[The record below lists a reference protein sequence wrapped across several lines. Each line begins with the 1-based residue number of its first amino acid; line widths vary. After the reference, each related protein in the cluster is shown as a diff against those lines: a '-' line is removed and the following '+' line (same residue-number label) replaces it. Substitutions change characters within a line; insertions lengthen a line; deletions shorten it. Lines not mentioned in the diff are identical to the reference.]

1 MDKIIVQTE
10 DFDLASEVELIKSTN
25 SSIGAV
31 VSFIGTVR
39 DLTSESLVS
48 LTLEHYP
55 GMTEKSLRSIAE
67 KARKKWEIETVTI
80 IHRVGT
86 LGIGDQIVLVI
97 TSSKHRQA
105 AFDSCNYIMDFLKT
119 DAPFWKKEVS
129 DKEEKWVGKR
139 ESDEEQ
145 KKTLVS
151 LKIHI
156 F

>member
-1 MDKIIVQTE
+1 MMDKIIVQTE
-10 DFDLASEVELIKSTN
+10 DFDLTTEVELVKSTN

-39 DLTSESLVS
+39 DLTGESLVS
-48 LTLEHYP
+48 LSLEHYP
-55 GMTEKSLRSIAE
+55 GMTEKSLSSIAD
-67 KARKKWEIETVTI
+67 KARKKWEIDSITI

-145 KKTLVS
+145 KKRW
-151 LKIHI
+151 
-156 F
+156 

>member
-1 MDKIIVQTE
+1 MDKIVVQTE
-10 DFDLASEVELIKSTN
+10 DFDLTSEVELIKSTN

-39 DLTSESLVS
+39 DLTSESLIS

-55 GMTEKSLRSIAE
+55 GMTEKSLRSIAD
-67 KARKKWEIETVTI
+67 KARKKWEIESVTI

-129 DKEEKWVGKR
+129 EKEEKWVGTR

-145 KKTLVS
+145 KKRW
-151 LKIHI
+151 
-156 F
+156 

>member
-55 GMTEKSLRSIAE
+55 GMTEKSLISIAE
-67 KARKKWEIETVTI
+67 KARKKWEIESVTI

-129 DKEEKWVGKR
+129 DKEERWVGKR

-145 KKTLVS
+145 KKRW
-151 LKIHI
+151 
-156 F
+156 

>member
-25 SSIGAV
+25 SCIGAV

-67 KARKKWEIETVTI
+67 KARKKWEIESVTI

-145 KKTLVS
+145 KKRW
-151 LKIHI
+151 
-156 F
+156 

>member
-1 MDKIIVQTE
+1 MMDKIVVQTE
-10 DFDLASEVELIKSTN
+10 DFDLTSEVELIKSTN

-39 DLTSESLVS
+39 DLTSESLIS

-55 GMTEKSLRSIAE
+55 GMTEKSLRSIAD
-67 KARKKWEIETVTI
+67 KARKKWEIESVTI

-119 DAPFWKKEVS
+119 DAPFLKKEVS

-145 KKTLVS
+145 KKRW
-151 LKIHI
+151 
-156 F
+156 

>member
-1 MDKIIVQTE
+1 MMDKIVVQTE
-10 DFDLASEVELIKSTN
+10 DFDLTSEVELIKSTN

-39 DLTSESLVS
+39 DLTSESLIS

-55 GMTEKSLRSIAE
+55 GMTEKSLRSIAD
-67 KARKKWEIETVTI
+67 KARKKWEIESVTI

-129 DKEEKWVGKR
+129 DKDEKWVGTR

-145 KKTLVS
+145 KKRW
-151 LKIHI
+151 
-156 F
+156 

>member
-1 MDKIIVQTE
+1 MMDKIIVQTE
-10 DFDLASEVELIKSTN
+10 DFDLTSEVELIKSTN

-39 DLTSESLVS
+39 DLTSESLIS

-55 GMTEKSLRSIAE
+55 GMTEKSLRSIAD
-67 KARKKWEIETVTI
+67 KARKKWEIESVTI

-145 KKTLVS
+145 KKRW
-151 LKIHI
+151 
-156 F
+156 

>member
-10 DFDLASEVELIKSTN
+10 DFDLASEVELIKTTN

-39 DLTSESLVS
+39 DLTSESLIS

-55 GMTEKSLRSIAE
+55 GMTEKSLRSIAD
-67 KARKKWEIETVTI
+67 KARKKWEIESVTI

-86 LGIGDQIVLVI
+86 LGVGDQIVLVI

-145 KKTLVS
+145 KKRW
-151 LKIHI
+151 
-156 F
+156 

>member
-1 MDKIIVQTE
+1 MMDKIVVQTE
-10 DFDLASEVELIKSTN
+10 DFDLTSEVELIKSTN

-31 VSFIGTVR
+31 VGFIGTVR
-39 DLTSESLVS
+39 DLTSESLIS

-55 GMTEKSLRSIAE
+55 GMTEKSLRSIAD
-67 KARKKWEIETVTI
+67 KARKKWEIESVTI

-97 TSSKHRQA
+97 TSGKHRQA
-105 AFDSCNYIMDFLKT
+105 AFDSCNYIIDFLKT

-145 KKTLVS
+145 KKRW
-151 LKIHI
+151 
-156 F
+156 

>member
-1 MDKIIVQTE
+1 MMDKIVVQTE
-10 DFDLASEVELIKSTN
+10 DFDLTSEVELIKSTN

-39 DLTSESLVS
+39 DLTSESLIS

-55 GMTEKSLRSIAE
+55 GMTEKSLRSIAD
-67 KARKKWEIETVTI
+67 KARKKWEIESITI

-145 KKTLVS
+145 KKRW
-151 LKIHI
+151 
-156 F
+156 

>member
-1 MDKIIVQTE
+1 MMDKIVIQTE
-10 DFDLASEVELIKSTN
+10 DFDLTSEVELIKSTN

-39 DLTSESLVS
+39 DLTSESLIS

-55 GMTEKSLRSIAE
+55 GMTEKSLRSIAD
-67 KARKKWEIETVTI
+67 KARKKWEIESVTI

-86 LGIGDQIVLVI
+86 LGVGDQIVLVI

-145 KKTLVS
+145 KKRW
-151 LKIHI
+151 
-156 F
+156 

>member
-55 GMTEKSLRSIAE
+55 GMTEKSLRSIAK
-67 KARKKWEIETVTI
+67 KARKKWEIESVTI

-145 KKTLVS
+145 KNRW
-151 LKIHI
+151 
-156 F
+156 

>member
-1 MDKIIVQTE
+1 MMDKIIVQTE
-10 DFDLASEVELIKSTN
+10 DFDLTTEVELIKSTN

-39 DLTSESLVS
+39 DLTGESLVS
-48 LTLEHYP
+48 LSLEHYP
-55 GMTEKSLRSIAE
+55 GMTEKSLSSIAD
-67 KARKKWEIETVTI
+67 KARKKWEIESITI

-105 AFDSCNYIMDFLKT
+105 AFDSCNFIMDFLKT
-119 DAPFWKKEVS
+119 DAPFLKKEVS
-129 DKEEKWVGKR
+129 DKEENWVGKR

-145 KKTLVS
+145 KKRRRG
-151 LKIHI
+151 
-156 F
+156 

>member
-55 GMTEKSLRSIAE
+55 GMTEKSLRSIAK
-67 KARKKWEIETVTI
+67 KARKKWEIESVTI
-80 IHRVGT
+80 IHRVG
-86 LGIGDQIVLVI
+86 LLALVI
-97 TSSKHRQA
+97 K
-105 AFDSCNYIMDFLKT
+105 
-119 DAPFWKKEVS
+119 
-129 DKEEKWVGKR
+129 
-139 ESDEEQ
+139 
-145 KKTLVS
+145 
-151 LKIHI
+151 
-156 F
+156 

>member
-1 MDKIIVQTE
+1 MMDKIIVQTE

-67 KARKKWEIETVTI
+67 KARKKWEIESVTI

-145 KKTLVS
+145 KKRW
-151 LKIHI
+151 
-156 F
+156 

>member
-1 MDKIIVQTE
+1 MMDKIVIQTE
-10 DFDLASEVELIKSTN
+10 DFDLTSEVELIKSTN

-39 DLTSESLVS
+39 DLTSESLIS

-55 GMTEKSLRSIAE
+55 GMTEKSLRSIAD
-67 KARKKWEIETVTI
+67 KARKKWEIESITI

-145 KKTLVS
+145 KKRW
-151 LKIHI
+151 
-156 F
+156 

>member
-25 SSIGAV
+25 SSIGAL

-67 KARKKWEIETVTI
+67 KARKKWEIESVTI

-145 KKTLVS
+145 KKRW
-151 LKIHI
+151 
-156 F
+156 

>member
-67 KARKKWEIETVTI
+67 KARKKWEIESVTI

-105 AFDSCNYIMDFLKT
+105 SFDSCNYIMDFLKT

-129 DKEEKWVGKR
+129 EKEEKWVGKR
-139 ESDEEQ
+139 DSDEEQ
-145 KKTLVS
+145 KKRW
-151 LKIHI
+151 
-156 F
+156 